1 MANNRSKS
9 LFRGPNVKHFALV
22 HRSVR
27 DPLSN
32 DPESSDRVLAE
43 VQRGSSGKVKVSSVS
58 TVDVVRAKA
67 IHTVRRESQKLI
79 LKIYLETMH
88 SLVSGLMRAKLLRMA
103 SCTMTASM
111 TICNIYEKSATTT
124 SMVHLDFS

>member
-43 VQRGSSGKVKVSSVS
+43 VQRGSSGKVKVSRTSL
-58 TVDVVRAKA
+58 VDIVNAKA
-67 IHTVRRESQKLI
+67 MLCAGKV
-79 LKIYLETMH
+79 
-88 SLVSGLMRAKLLRMA
+88 
-103 SCTMTASM
+103 
-111 TICNIYEKSATTT
+111 KS
-124 SMVHLDFS
+124 

>member
-43 VQRGSSGKVKVSSVS
+43 VQRGSSGKVKVSSVF
-58 TVDVVRAKA
+58 TNDALQAKA
-67 IHTVRRESQKLI
+67 MLCAGKV
-79 LKIYLETMH
+79 
-88 SLVSGLMRAKLLRMA
+88 
-103 SCTMTASM
+103 
-111 TICNIYEKSATTT
+111 KS
-124 SMVHLDFS
+124 